1 MSGIEDIVGDYFS
14 SLFSTLN
21 TDMEQ
26 RELNLF
32 FLQAKVIDEMNQ
44 ELDVVF
50 SSDEVKSAIMQ
61 MHPTKAPGSD
71 GFPLAFFHDHWGI
84 VGKQVTQ
91 TCLAILNGEAN
102 LSALNQTVVVL
113 IPKGRLQNFAQ

>member
-71 GFPLAFFHDHWGI
+71 GFPLAFFQDHWGI